1 MPELV
6 RSIVNVAKVFINTIN
21 IIAMHVCI
29 IGIYVLSFSNTL
41 PHAPYCFRKYL
52 ESWQR
57 FKRTFTYV
65 KEWSF

>member
-6 RSIVNVAKVFINTIN
+6 RSIVNMAKVFINTIN

-41 PHAPYCFRKYL
+41 PHGPLLLSQVYGVMA
-52 ESWQR
+52 EI
-57 FKRTFTYV
+57 
-65 KEWSF
+65 